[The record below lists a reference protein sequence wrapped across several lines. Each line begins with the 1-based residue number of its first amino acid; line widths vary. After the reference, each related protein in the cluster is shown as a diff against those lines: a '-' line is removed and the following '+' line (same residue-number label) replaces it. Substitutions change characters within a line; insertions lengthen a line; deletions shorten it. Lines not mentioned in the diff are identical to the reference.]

1 MEGMQHPRERIL
13 RIAQAQYP
21 HAGQGKEQNKMKAV
35 EIVKP
40 YQLRIVDRELPLLD
54 AQNNVLIRLSASGI
68 CGSDVG
74 IYHGTNAA
82 ATYPRVIGHEI
93 VGVVERTAPGV
104 TRVQPGQRVIV
115 DQVVPCG
122 QCYACRMGRPN
133 VCGSLRVRGVN
144 MDGGYREYI
153 AVPAASCYLV
163 PQGLSDAEAVMI
175 EPATIAV
182 QGCTR
187 AQLSRDDTL
196 LLYGYGALGSSIMRI
211 ARLSGARIL
220 VADIDDAKLAEA
232 KHSGAHETINPARED
247 LEQRCKEL
255 TGGYGPTVTIDAA
268 CVKESLLNALQV
280 TGCAGRVITMG
291 FSTQPVEVNQYL
303 ITSKE
308 LDVRGSRLQNRRFQA
323 VIDLINQGKL
333 DLRGTVSHTFPFTQA
348 QKAFDLIDSRDPSVR
363 KVVLTFPA

>member
-1 MEGMQHPRERIL
+1 
-13 RIAQAQYP
+13 
-21 HAGQGKEQNKMKAV
+21 MKAV

-40 YQLRIVDRELPLLD
+40 LKLCIVEREIPELD
-54 AQNNVLIRLSASGI
+54 TENDVLIRVTASGI

-104 TRVQPGQRVIV
+104 ERVRPGQRVIV
-115 DQVVPCG
+115 DQVAACG
-122 QCYACRMGRPN
+122 HCYACRMGRPN
-133 VCGSLRVRGVN
+133 VCGNLRVRGVN

-163 PQGLSDAEAVMI
+163 PASLSDAEAVMI

-187 AQLSRDDTL
+187 AGLCREDTL
-196 LLYGYGALGSSIMRI
+196 LLYGCGALGSSILRI

-220 VADIDDAKLAEA
+220 AADIDDGKLAEA
-232 KHSGAHETINPARED
+232 KQNGAHEIINPARED
-247 LEQRCKEL
+247 LVQRCREL
-255 TGGYGPTVTIDAA
+255 TDGYGPTVTIDAA
-268 CVKESLLNALQV
+268 CVQGSLFTSLQA

-291 FSTQPVEVNQYL
+291 FSTEPNEINQYL

-308 LDVRGSRLQNRRFQA
+308 LDVRGSRLQNRRFQK
-323 VIDLINQGKL
+323 VIDLINEGKL
-333 DLRGTVSHTFPFTQA
+333 DLRGTVSHTFPFQQA
-348 QKAFDLIDSRDPSVR
+348 QQAFDLIDSHDPSVR
-363 KVVLTFPA
+363 KVVLTFSH